1 MRNFLLILTSFLIAS
16 SSNAQDFNSIEDQT
30 DRLYTI
36 ALSKCLINEVENYG
50 EWGFVSDSMSVV
62 VEDVRHGLRKF
73 PEFIGKHRIEYLS
86 SEQVVSKAKSDNGVK
101 IYTPF
106 PIRVQN
112 DTLSIGINY
121 YGVEVKDKIFK
132 SPSIRYSLSGGCRA
146 FFILDPET
154 HKFEFSSAELWGI

>member
-1 MRNFLLILTSFLIAS
+1 MRNFRLILTYFLIAT

-36 ALSKCLINEVENYG
+36 ALSKCLINEVKKFG
-50 EWGFVSDSMSVV
+50 EWGFVSDSMSVI
-62 VEDVRHGLRKF
+62 VEDVRHGLTKF
-73 PEFIGKHRIEYLS
+73 PEYIGKHRVDYLS
-86 SEQVVSKAKSDNGVK
+86 NDEVVSKAKSENGVN

-121 YGVEVKDKIFK
+121 YGVEVEDKIFK

-146 FFILDPET
+146 FFIFDPNT
-154 HKFEFSSAELWGI
+154 HKFEFSNAELWGI